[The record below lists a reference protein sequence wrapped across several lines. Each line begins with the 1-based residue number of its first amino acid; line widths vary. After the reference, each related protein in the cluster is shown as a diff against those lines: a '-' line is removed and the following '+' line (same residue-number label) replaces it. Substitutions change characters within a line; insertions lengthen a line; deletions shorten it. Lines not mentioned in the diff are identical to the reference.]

1 MNYEQFKTQ
10 VFALTQID
18 LNAYK
23 EKQMKRRIDSL
34 IAKNGFKGYSDY
46 VYAIKTDGKLFEE
59 FVNYLT
65 INVSEFWR
73 NPEQWEVLEKYV
85 IPELI
90 KVSGNRLKI
99 WSAACSTG
107 DE

>member
-1 MNYEQFKTQ
+1 
-10 VFALTQID
+10 
-18 LNAYK
+18 
-23 EKQMKRRIDSL
+23 MKRRIDSL

-99 WSAACSTG
+99 WSAACSTCLIYTSPSPR
-107 DE
+107 DVEESRKPASA